1 MRARFLAAAS
11 VAIAVAAVAFPASLR
26 AQDNDP
32 TTKVTGAGLPDGWML
47 RFDPSRRGPA
57 PTVNDV
63 NFRSMGDG
71 FHLTSGPAALYYRPA
86 DAQEGDFTVSA
97 TISQRASSNHEA
109 YGLFIGGRDLQTANQ
124 NYLYFVIHPKDGKFL
139 INHRVSDARPN
150 SVVPYTTHQAI
161 NTDDPATGAASN
173 TIAIRV
179 AGDQV
184 HFLVNGQEVKRLS
197 RAELDGAATDGL
209 VGLRLNHNLDV
220 HISGFGVKD

>member
-1 MRARFLAAAS
+1 MLYGKVVLAALLTAT
-11 VAIAVAAVAFPASLR
+11 IAAPLA

-63 NFRSMGDG
+63 NFRTMGAG

-86 DAQEGDFTVSA
+86 DSRTGDFTVSA

-109 YGLFIGGRDLQTANQ
+109 YGLFIGGRDLQTPEQ
-124 NYLYFVIHPKDGKFL
+124 NYLYFIVHPKDGKFL

-150 SVVPYTTHQAI
+150 SVVPYTTHPAI

-173 TIAIRV
+173 TLAIRV

-184 HFLVNGQEVKRLS
+184 HFMVNGQEVKRLS
-197 RAELDGAATDGL
+197 RAEIDGAATDGL

-220 HISGFGVKD
+220 HIADFGVSP